1 VSKDEIVDLI
11 RREHEGVQIDFVDGI
26 HDCIVLLVERKTDV
40 SRVHLLL
47 VALESVTN
55 P

>member
-1 VSKDEIVDLI
+1 VSEDEIVDLI
-11 RREHEGVQIDFVDGI
+11 RGEHEGVQVDLADGI

-40 SRVHLLL
+40 SRVHPLL
-47 VALESVTN
+47 VVLESITN